1 MEEDKAH
8 AYYMQQKQAGA
19 GAAAAKQGLGY
30 DASK

>member
-19 GAAAAKQGLGY
+19 GAARAKQGLGFEGGR
-30 DASK
+30 